1 MGSLTA
7 RPLAVAGI
15 ATLVTAVTITGS
27 RVRPVEISPPRLLAE
42 SVQLQT
48 FSTPKAAATAAAI
61 ADPGQILT
69 NAVEA
74 AVALAAATAWFI
86 AFPITL
92 PVSLVL
98 GQAFTTVPFA
108 GILQSGPILFFGIP
122 ALLVSSTVNQLAL
135 SLGLN
140 SPFSAASRAGAA
152 GVARKPATATAAINT
167 ARSVSARAAKNP
179 AAAASAQIT
188 QRSAGRSSAA
198 RSH

>member
-140 SPFSAASRAGAA
+140 SPFSAASPQRRQRPSIRPGRFPPARRKTPPRQPQPKSPNDQLAA
-152 GVARKPATATAAINT
+152 VRLPAVTRTSFSIM
-167 ARSVSARAAKNP
+167 
-179 AAAASAQIT
+179 
-188 QRSAGRSSAA
+188 
-198 RSH
+198 